1 MSNNDAMADKP
12 DRFSAL
18 CQAHGNQDLADLAR
32 GSGLSE
38 AAAEAVAAIDAVMNR
53 VRRSVQRREFGRLIL
68 ARIDPSL
75 EVSHLDAILALTA
88 FASDTPQDEVTVGT
102 IAERMGIDPSRASRI
117 SADLV
122 ERGYAFRV
130 ASQLDARRICL
141 KLTAKSERLVTA
153 VRQTKWRMFAGSL
166 AEWDEQDLVTFA
178 GLLERFAGWAMDEA
192 AMRKAADAVKQMMDE
207 TEPVS
212 DKSEAN
218 SDNALPEHSPSI

>member
-1 MSNNDAMADKP
+1 MSSNDTGPGKP
-12 DRFSAL
+12 DRFSTP
-18 CQAHGNQDLADLAR
+18 CQTHGDQDLADLAR

-38 AAAEAVAAIDAVMNR
+38 AAAEAVAAIDAVMNK

-68 ARIDPSL
+68 ERIDPSL
-75 EVSHLDAILALTA
+75 EVSHLDAILALSA
-88 FASDTPQDEVTVGT
+88 IVGDTPQDEVTVGI

-153 VRQTKWRMFAGSL
+153 VRQTKLRIFAGAL
-166 AEWDEQDLVTFA
+166 AQWDEQELVTFA
-178 GLLERFAGWAMDEA
+178 TLLERFAGWAIDEA
-192 AMRKAADAVKQMMDE
+192 GMRRSADAVKQMMDE
-207 TEPVS
+207 TEPVLES
-212 DKSEAN
+212 PEAK
-218 SDNALPEHSPSI
+218 